1 MAKQKNKLAFQSMFL
16 QNKKVERGIVD
27 LLTQEDMRVSVF
39 LPKEPGRLISELIGI
54 NSVNF
59 EGPVK
64 LWNGLYERGLWDP
77 AIKNSL
83 YLIDSENKRI
93 VIVPNDINLFYDQDK
108 VSDRNRYTWHGTFD
122 EILREFEIAGYSL
135 VCKGEAK

>member
-1 MAKQKNKLAFQSMFL
+1 MAKKNKLTFQSMFL

-27 LLTQEDMRVSVF
+27 LLTQENMRVSVF

-83 YLIDSENKRI
+83 YLVDSENKRI

-108 VSDRNRYTWHGTFD
+108 VPDRNRYTWHGTFD
-122 EILREFEIAGYSL
+122 EILKEFETAGYKL
-135 VCKGEAK
+135 GCQEGRK